1 MRIMN
6 LVAIAAVFLS
16 TVQVTFDQPVLPA
29 AAATIEVPQ
38 VESSF
43 GVFA

>member
-1 MRIMN
+1 MRVIN
-6 LVAIAAVFLS
+6 LVAITAVFLS
-16 TVQVTFDQPVLPA
+16 TVQFTFDQPLLPT